1 LLSRGDCSIPTEPF
15 TLALTGDVMLG
26 RLVNETIAQRGF
38 AYPWGDTLPLL
49 HEADAVCINLECA
62 LTHHTARWAG
72 DPRKPFFFR
81 ADTEVVETLRIGHVR
96 FAALANN
103 HIADFGVGGLLETV
117 ATLDAAGI
125 AHAGAGADVESARA
139 PAVLS
144 VHGWDVA
151 IVALADYPEAWCAT
165 DSAPGMCFAPISL
178 EPRYFGWVEDTVAR
192 ARAVADFVIVS
203 MHWGP
208 NMRLRP
214 PRLFRDF
221 AHRVIAAGA
230 NVFWGHSAHVLQ
242 AIELVDGR
250 PILYDTGDFIDDY
263 VVHPALRNDLAALF
277 LVRVNPPVVE
287 RLMIVPML
295 IDDMQV
301 NRATG
306 TTRGLVARR
315 LKDLCAEVGTT
326 LEETGD
332 GFVVRVSRTVMSRPE

>member
-1 LLSRGDCSIPTEPF
+1 
-15 TLALTGDVMLG
+15 MLG
-26 RLVNETIAQRGF
+26 RLVNETIARRGF
-38 AYPWGDTLPLL
+38 VYPWGDTLPLL
-49 HEADAVCINLECA
+49 HQADAVCINLECA

-81 ADTEVVETLRIGHVR
+81 GDPEVVETLRLGRVR

-103 HIADFGVGGLLETV
+103 HIADFGVDGLLETV
-117 ATLDAAGI
+117 AVLDGAGI

-144 VHGWDVA
+144 VRGCDVA
-151 IVALADYPEAWCAT
+151 IVALADYPKAWCAT
-165 DSAPGMCFAPISL
+165 DSAPGMCFTPISL
-178 EPRYFGWVEDTVAR
+178 EPQYFGWVEDTVAR

-214 PRLFRDF
+214 PPMFQDF

-230 NVFWGHSAHVLQ
+230 DVFWGHSAHLLQ

-263 VVHPALRNDLAALF
+263 VVHPALRNDLTALF
-277 LVRVNPPVVE
+277 LLRVNPPVVE
-287 RLMIVPML
+287 RVMIAPML
-295 IDDMQV
+295 IDHMQV
-301 NRATG
+301 NRAAG
-306 TTRGLVARR
+306 TARGLVVSR
-315 LKDLCAEVGTT
+315 LKELCAEVGTT

-332 GFVVRVSRTVMSRPE
+332 GLLVRPDTALARPPVLEAYPR